1 MERENENQIG
11 VLLEKILSSS
21 GLQYRL
27 DLLDLFQAW
36 NDNVGN
42 DVAQSTTNK
51 FFKDGILFC
60 TISSSLVRNRLYF
73 QLDNIKNSMN
83 KQLGSDKIKKIVL
96 K

>member
-11 VLLEKILSSS
+11 VLIEKILSSS